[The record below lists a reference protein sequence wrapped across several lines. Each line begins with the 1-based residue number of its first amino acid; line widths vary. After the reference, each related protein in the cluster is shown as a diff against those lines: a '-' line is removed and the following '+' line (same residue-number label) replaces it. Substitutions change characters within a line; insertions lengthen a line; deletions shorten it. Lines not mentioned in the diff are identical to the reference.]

1 MTLKSVTLVHYLFL
15 FMLQKIVFIVL
26 FLTSFWVSAQNE
38 QLALQYFDD
47 GEFEKA
53 LTIFEENLQKQP
65 SNYFFF
71 QKIIECRQ
79 QLKQY
84 DKAEEVILKRKEK
97 YNQPILLVELG
108 YNYQLQKNE
117 IEAKKQYDLAL
128 LEVEK
133 QANHAYQVASSFEKK
148 VLLDWAI
155 KTYETAQ
162 KVNPNLNFDYQT
174 ALLQG
179 QLGNL
184 DLMLEKLL
192 DYGYKNQENTALVQN
207 QLSRYL
213 MDDTEGTFA
222 DAIKKSLL
230 LKTQKSQDVYWNQS
244 LSWLFVQ
251 QKEYGKAFVQEK
263 AVYKRNPESF
273 YNIVTLARLAIEEKQ
288 NEDATTILTF
298 VLENTQDL
306 ELQMQAHHFL
316 LSMEIESALQKEY
329 ATIDLKLQD
338 LLKKYGISPYSLD
351 LQILSAH
358 FKTFYL
364 NQSKLGIEL
373 LQNALKLPLNL
384 REQAEVKMELADI
397 MVYDEKFNQA
407 ILYYAQVEDNMKN
420 DVLAH
425 EASLKLAKANFY
437 KKDFDWTLQ
446 QVKNLKQSS
455 SLLIA
460 NDAVELFL
468 LIQDNSIEDSLRVA
482 LQAYAKADL
491 QLYQKKN
498 EEALQ
503 SFLTILEKHKGES
516 IEDETLLKI
525 ADIYY
530 QKKDY
535 LKALS
540 YYQNILDNHKEGIY
554 IDEAL
559 FFSAEIY
566 RKHLMDNEKAKTF
579 YEKMVLE
586 HPDSLYYTESR
597 KQYRTLRGDTTI

>member
-1 MTLKSVTLVHYLFL
+1 LTLKSVTLVHYLFL

-71 QKIIECRQ
+71 QKVIECRQ

-407 ILYYAQVEDNMKN
+407 ILYYAQVEDNLKN

-425 EASLKLAKANFY
+425 EASIKLANANFY

-566 RKHLMDNEKAKTF
+566 RKHLLDNEKAKPL

>member
-407 ILYYAQVEDNMKN
+407 ILYYAQVEDHMKN

-566 RKHLMDNEKAKTF
+566 RKHLLDNEKAKPL

>member
-1 MTLKSVTLVHYLFL
+1 
-15 FMLQKIVFIVL
+15 MLQKIAYALL
-26 FLTSFWVSAQNE
+26 FLSSFWVAAQNE

-47 GEFEKA
+47 GAFEKA
-53 LTIFEENLQKQP
+53 LTLFEESAKKQP
-65 SNYFFF
+65 SNFYFF
-71 QKIIECRQ
+71 QKMIECHQ

-84 DKAEEVILKRKEK
+84 DIAEEKLLNRKK
-97 YNQPILLVELG
+97 DTHYNKIIDIELG
-108 YNYQLQKNE
+108 YNFQLQKKE
-117 IEAKKQYDLAL
+117 DEAKKQYELAL
-128 LEVEK
+128 EAIQK
-133 QANHAYQVASSFEKK
+133 DANYAYPIADSFEKK

-155 KTYETAQ
+155 KAYETAQ
-162 KVNPNLNFDYQT
+162 KVNPNLNFDFQT

-192 DYGYKNQENTALVQN
+192 DYGYKNQENTSLVQN

-222 DAIKKSLL
+222 EAIKKSLL

-251 QKEYGKAFVQEK
+251 QKEFGKAFVQEK

-273 YNIVTLARLAIEEKQ
+273 FNIVTLARMAMDEKQ

-316 LSMEIESALQKEY
+316 VSMEIESALPKEY
-329 ATIDLKLQD
+329 PAIELKLQE
-338 LLKKYGISPYSLD
+338 LLKKYGISPNSLN
-351 LQILSAH
+351 LQLLTAH
-358 FKTFYL
+358 FESFYL
-364 NQSKLGIEL
+364 KQPEIGKQL
-373 LQNALKLPLNL
+373 LQNTLKLPLNI
-384 REQAEVKMELADI
+384 RDESRVKMELADI
-397 MVYDEKFNQA
+397 MVFDEKFNQA
-407 ILYYAQVEDNMKN
+407 ILYYAQVEENLKN

-425 EASLKLAKANFY
+425 EASMKLAKASFY

-446 QVKNLKQSS
+446 QVKNLKQSP

-468 LIQDNSIEDSLRVA
+468 LIQDNSAEDSLRVA
-482 LQAYAKADL
+482 LQGYAKADL

-498 EEALQ
+498 DEALQ
-503 SFLTILEKHKGES
+503 SFLSLLEKHKGES
-516 IEDETLLKI
+516 IEESTLFKI
-525 ADIYY
+525 GKIYEAN
-530 QKKDY
+530 KDY

-540 YYQNILDNHKEGIY
+540 YYQNILDHHTDGIY
-554 IDEAL
+554 KDEAL

-566 RKHLMDNEKAKTF
+566 LKYLLDNEKAKPL

-597 KQYRTLRGDTTI
+597 KQYRTLRGDSSI

>member
-1 MTLKSVTLVHYLFL
+1 
-15 FMLQKIVFIVL
+15 
-26 FLTSFWVSAQNE
+26 
-38 QLALQYFDD
+38 
-47 GEFEKA
+47 
-53 LTIFEENLQKQP
+53 
-65 SNYFFF
+65 
-71 QKIIECRQ
+71 
-79 QLKQY
+79 
-84 DKAEEVILKRKEK
+84 
-97 YNQPILLVELG
+97 
-108 YNYQLQKNE
+108 
-117 IEAKKQYDLAL
+117 
-128 LEVEK
+128 
-133 QANHAYQVASSFEKK
+133 
-148 VLLDWAI
+148 
-155 KTYETAQ
+155 
-162 KVNPNLNFDYQT
+162 
-174 ALLQG
+174 
-179 QLGNL
+179 
-184 DLMLEKLL
+184 
-192 DYGYKNQENTALVQN
+192 
-207 QLSRYL
+207 
-213 MDDTEGTFA
+213 
-222 DAIKKSLL
+222 
-230 LKTQKSQDVYWNQS
+230 
-244 LSWLFVQ
+244 VQ

-468 LIQDNSIEDSLRVA
+468 LVQDNSIEDSLRVA

-566 RKHLMDNEKAKTF
+566 RKHLLDNEKAKPL